1 LTQLFRSIDYEGEAL
16 EVIKEITSWFFVLA
30 GINAL
35 FAILNPL
42 ALLDAAVYFGVAYWF
57 RRTHSRAASI
67 ILLLLAAA
75 LLYLVATSPIPSIFG
90 IVVRIFMFLLSIRGV
105 EAAFKLYRLTAAKAA
120 TGGGGGG
127 SPGRPSAAV
136 DATGDLEI
144 LRQLKKAGSDLS
156 KPHLPEFLF
165 AFPNEAAAQ
174 EALAKIKAMGYE
186 AEIAPPMPGR
196 EWPVRAQR
204 SMVLTADA
212 LKRARYHFERIA
224 RAGAGSYDGWGA
236 PAVT

>member
-1 LTQLFRSIDYEGEAL
+1 MSWGLFRSIDYEGEAL
-16 EVIKEITSWFFVLA
+16 EAIKSITNWFFVLA
-30 GINAL
+30 AINAL

-42 ALLDAAVYFGVAYWF
+42 ALIDAAIYFGVAYWF

-67 ILLLLAAA
+67 ILLVLAA
-75 LLYLVATSPIPSIFG
+75 LLLYVVATASIPSLFG
-90 IVVRIFMFLLSIRGV
+90 IGIRIFMVILSIRGV

-120 TGGGGGG
+120 TGGGG
-127 SPGRPSAAV
+127 PAGRPSAAV

-174 EALAKIKAMGYE
+174 EAVGKIRAMGYE
-186 AEIAPPMPGR
+186 AEITPPMPGR

-204 SMVLTADA
+204 SMVLTEEA

-224 RAGAGSYDGWGA
+224 RAGAGTYDGWGA